1 MSHNNY
7 LFKILQNGE
16 KMKKTS
22 LKILIAMLIV
32 IGTNSFA
39 KDCTIMTSPI
49 NLSKMTFAGSS
60 YYLQTI
66 AIVTGRTLKYTSF
79 FDAYQEFENN
89 TRNWFKD
96 TICKEKGLDGVANY
110 KIQWQQTDKAYNFT
124 ATFDAYE
131 NK

>member
-1 MSHNNY
+1 
-7 LFKILQNGE
+7 
-16 KMKKTS
+16 MKKTS
-22 LKILIAMLIV
+22 LKILIAILIV
-32 IGTNSFA
+32 TGTNSFA
-39 KDCTIMTSPI
+39 KDCKIMTSPI

-60 YYLQTI
+60 YYLQTTP
-66 AIVTGRTLKYTSF
+66 IVAGKTFKYTSF

-89 TRNWFKD
+89 TRKWFKD